1 MSELVYKIWNTDIV
15 KGKPQCSRKGI
26 PNIDKKSKSLLMLHF
41 QNRITF
47 LNTIIQNKVEV
58 IKEAV
63 TRKHLKMKFK
73 TIRED
78 MKI

>member
-1 MSELVYKIWNTDIV
+1 MH
-15 KGKPQCSRKGI
+15 
-26 PNIDKKSKSLLMLHF
+26 HF

-63 TRKHLKMKFK
+63 TRKHLKLKFK

-78 MKI
+78 MKT

>member
-15 KGKPQCSRKGI
+15 KEKPQCWRKGI
-26 PNIDKKSKSLLMLHF
+26 PNIDKKSKSLLMHHF

-63 TRKHLKMKFK
+63 TRKHLKLKFK

-78 MKI
+78 MKT